1 MALRNDWVK
10 ANGVL
15 DLHLVF
21 LNIPGENNMNV
32 QSE

>member
-10 ANGVL
+10 AIRLL

-21 LNIPGENNMNV
+21 LNIPGENNMSV